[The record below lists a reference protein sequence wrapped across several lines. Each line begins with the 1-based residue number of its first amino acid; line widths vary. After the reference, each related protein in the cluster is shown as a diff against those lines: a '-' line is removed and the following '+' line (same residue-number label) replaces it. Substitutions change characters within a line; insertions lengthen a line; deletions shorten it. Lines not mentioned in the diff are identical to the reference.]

1 MCTVSCVVLS
11 VGFVGDV
18 GPLEIL
24 VAKYM
29 SFVRTLWI
37 IEDFSNITC
46 FLLLCVDLLRISLS
60 AGSRRAVSLQ

>member
-46 FLLLCVDLLRISLS
+46 LLLLCGLAADIALS
-60 AGSRRAVSLQ
+60 RLQTRC